1 MPWTLRISSRAEKD
15 LAGLPLAERRAVRAA
30 IERAVANPRGA
41 DLKKLSGHDNRW
53 RLRVGRWRVLLA
65 FDNRLGVMTVTRVL
79 DRKDAY

>member
-1 MPWTLRISSRAEKD
+1 MPWSLRISPRAEED

-30 IERAVANPRGA
+30 IERWRIHAGQT
-41 DLKKLSGHDNRW
+41 LKKLRGHDNRW